1 MSMERETIL
10 YETNDFLVVKKP
22 AGLASQ
28 GDGSADDLCS
38 RLAALSGGVCYAVHR
53 LDQMT
58 GGVMVYAKTKAA
70 AAALGQA
77 FAAHAVQKEYLCVT
91 EGCPTPER
99 GQLCDV
105 LFFDRAAGKS
115 FPVRQKADGSYRR
128 GAKPARLFYEV
139 LQQADTPG
147 GTRALLR
154 VRLETGRTHQV
165 RCQMAA
171 QGTPLCGDGKY
182 GGRDRGCRTA
192 LWAASLR
199 FADPKTG
206 KELSFCAPPP
216 QSYPWELFDC
226 IEKQSRGEP

>member
-1 MSMERETIL
+1 METETIL
-10 YETNDFLVVKKP
+10 YETKEFLVVKKP
-22 AGLASQ
+22 VGLASQ
-28 GDGSADDLCS
+28 GDGSTDDLCS
-38 RLAALSGGVCYAVHR
+38 RLAARCGRVCYAVHR

-58 GGVMVYAKTKAA
+58 GGVMVYAKTKAT

-91 EGCPTPER
+91 EGCPKPAQ

-105 LFFDRAAGKS
+105 LFFDRAAGRS
-115 FPVRQKADGSYRR
+115 FPVRQKADGTYRR
-128 GAKPARLFYEV
+128 GAKPAKLFYEV
-139 LQQADTPG
+139 LQQADTSG

-171 QGTPLCGDGKY
+171 QSTPLCGDGKY
-182 GGRDRGCRTA
+182 GGRDHGCRVA

-199 FADPKTG
+199 FTDPKTG
-206 KELSFCAPPP
+206 KELSFCASPP
-216 QSYPWELFDC
+216 QSYPWNLFDC
-226 IEKQSRGEP
+226 IEKERWGEP